1 MSPAKLKRYCQR
13 WVWNLD
19 LHWCKTI
26 CSTTSRSEKMT
37 TSKEKHHSSSS
48 DFFKVDVSGY
58 KIQQQSLV
66 NREPRNVF
74 FFFRFPLLVF
84 QSNKP
89 FDFCYFGT
97 NKKSC
102 LNGSLP
108 TIRMKRE
115 LLILTLPQTV
125 PPPLFFWKVPTKIF
139 SKLVINPNIW

>member
-13 WVWNLD
+13 WVWKFD

-66 NREPRNVF
+66 NHEPR

-89 FDFCYFGT
+89 FDFCYFGP
-97 NKKSC
+97 KKSLVWMGVC
-102 LNGSLP
+102 QQKGWSGNSWFWP
-108 TIRMKRE
+108 CPKRF
-115 LLILTLPQTV
+115 
-125 PPPLFFWKVPTKIF
+125 PPLYYWKVPTKIF